1 MSVERDL
8 AASTAS
14 VGRLLSVT
22 VPAPGLTANDFLAAQ
37 TGARFYWN
45 RDDLVLAGGGIAAE
59 LVVWD
64 RDRFAVVR
72 ERAAA
77 LFAEAVIETPTPE
90 AGPRLFGGFAF
101 QNDFAPDNTWAI
113 YAPALFI
120 LPHFQFTQIGAQAW
134 LTINAQQAEGD
145 ELSPETLRDVAT
157 ERLASLAG
165 AATPPTL
172 TPLDVRYPMTPGAW
186 EGMITAAT
194 TQIRSGALAKVVLAR
209 ACEINFR
216 EHIDARAALA
226 YLDQH
231 YVGCYR
237 FLFEPQP
244 HRAWFGATPELLA
257 RVAGHDLE
265 TMALAGSIR
274 RGASPEQDSELGAQ
288 ILADPKE
295 RSEHEFVVA
304 ALRERL
310 AGLCTGV
317 DIPATPDVLRLSN
330 IQHLHTPARGRLR
343 EPAGVLP
350 VIERLHPT
358 PAMGGSPTAAA
369 LDFIRASEPIPRGWY
384 ASPIGWLDARLDGEF
399 AVGIRSAVADER
411 RVWLYAGA
419 GIVGDSQPDKEWRET
434 ALKFMP
440 MLRALGAAEVV
451 ERGSEEWRVEGE
463 RQREVPDLRRP

>member
-1 MSVERDL
+1 MSAEPDL
-8 AASTAS
+8 ATQPRPAEPP
-14 VGRLLSVT
+14 GRLLSVT
-22 VPAPGLTANDFLAAQ
+22 VPAPGVTARDFLSAQ

-64 RDRFAVVR
+64 RDRFAAVHD
-72 ERAAA
+72 RATA
-77 LFAEAVIETPTPE
+77 LFANAQVETPDRA

-101 QNDFAPDNTWAI
+101 QDDFAPDNTWAI

-120 LPHFQFTQIGAQAW
+120 LPHFQFTQRGEAAW
-134 LTINAQQAEGD
+134 LTVNVQQAEGD
-145 ELSPETLRDVAT
+145 ELSAETLREVLTD
-157 ERLASLAG
+157 RLAALRAEPTDIT
-165 AATPPTL
+165 AAL
-172 TPLDVRYPMTPGAW
+172 TPTSIRYPMAVAAW
-186 EGMITAAT
+186 TEIVEAATAA
-194 TQIRSGALAKVVLAR
+194 IHADALAKVVLAR
-209 ACEINFR
+209 ACEIGFR
-216 EHIDARAALA
+216 EHVDARPALD
-226 YLDQH
+226 YLDRH

-244 HRAWFGATPELLA
+244 HRAFFGATPELLA
-257 RVAGHDLE
+257 RVEGDALT

-274 RGASPEQDSELGAQ
+274 RGATPEADAELAAQ

-310 AGLCTGV
+310 AGLCASV
-317 DIPATPDVLRLSN
+317 EIPAAPDVLRLSN
-330 IQHLHTPARGRLR
+330 IQHLHTPAHGRLR

-350 VIERLHPT
+350 VIARLHPT

-369 LDFIRASEPIPRGWY
+369 LEFIRAHEPIPRGWY
-384 ASPIGWLDARLDGEF
+384 ASPIGWLDADLDGEF

-419 GIVGDSQPDKEWRET
+419 GIVGDSQPDREWRET
-434 ALKFMP
+434 ALKFLP
-440 MLRALGAAEVV
+440 MLRALGAEAMAKA
-451 ERGSEEWRVEGE
+451 
-463 RQREVPDLRRP
+463 

>member
-1 MSVERDL
+1 MSVERD
-8 AASTAS
+8 TAPPATDEPA
-14 VGRLLSVT
+14 GRLLSVT
-22 VPAPGLTANDFLAAQ
+22 VAAPGLTARDFLAAQ

-64 RDRFAVVR
+64 RDRFASVQA
-72 ERAAA
+72 RAAA
-77 LFAEAVIETPTPE
+77 LFTGAQIETPSDA

-101 QNDFAPDNTWAI
+101 QDDFAPDNTWAI

-120 LPHFQFTQIGAQAW
+120 LPHFQFTERRDAAW
-134 LTINAQQAEGD
+134 LTVNVQQAVGD
-145 ELSPETLRDVAT
+145 ELSAETLREVLAD
-157 ERLASLAG
+157 RLAALRAERTR
-165 AATPPTL
+165 AAASL
-172 TPLDVRYPMTPGAW
+172 TPTSIRYPMTLAAW
-186 EGMITAAT
+186 TEIVTAAT
-194 TQIRSGALAKVVLAR
+194 TDIHSGGLAKVVLAR
-209 ACEINFR
+209 ACEIGFR
-216 EHIDARAALA
+216 EQVDARPALD
-226 YLDQH
+226 YLDRH

-244 HRAWFGATPELLA
+244 HRAFFGATPELLA
-257 RVAGHDLE
+257 RVEGDALT

-274 RGASPEQDSELGAQ
+274 RGATLEADAELAAQ

-310 AGLCTGV
+310 AGLCDSV
-317 DIPATPDVLRLSN
+317 EIAETPEVLQLSN

-350 VIERLHPT
+350 VVARLHPT
-358 PAMGGSPTAAA
+358 PAMGGSPTTAA
-369 LDFIRASEPIPRGWY
+369 LEFIRTHEPIPRGWY
-384 ASPIGWLDARLDGEF
+384 ASPIGWLDAHLDGEF

-419 GIVGDSQPDKEWRET
+419 GIVGDSLPEKEWRET

-451 ERGSEEWRVEGE
+451 DRGTESEE
-463 RQREVPDLRRP
+463 RRARSDP